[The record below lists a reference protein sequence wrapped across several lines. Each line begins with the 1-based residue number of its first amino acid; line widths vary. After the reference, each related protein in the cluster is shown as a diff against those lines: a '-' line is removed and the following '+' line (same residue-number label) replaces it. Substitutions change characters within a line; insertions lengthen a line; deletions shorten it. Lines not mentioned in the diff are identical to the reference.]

1 MFGLL
6 SVRQRSLVGSQEGQ
20 QGAGRLEGGGGAGRS
35 WLEQGLGPTG
45 GGGRGRLDG
54 LVHPI
59 VSSRAPQAAGLKTTI
74 KSTGRRRDV
83 SGLRAGPGQL
93 GMVPGD
99 GFRMLLLQGKTCSFK
114 LCFQVFRCFC
124 SLKGSCLFIRAYPS
138 A

>member
-1 MFGLL
+1 M
-6 SVRQRSLVGSQEGQ
+6 GSQEGQ

-35 WLEQGLGPTG
+35 WPEQGLGPTG

-59 VSSRAPQAAGLKTTI
+59 VSSRAPQAAGLKTSI

-83 SGLRAGPGQL
+83 SRGREQDQASWCWHQRVAGNGAWGHFPDVTL
-93 GMVPGD
+93 T
-99 GFRMLLLQGKTCSFK
+99 GKNLSFK
-114 LCFQVFRCFC
+114 LCFQFCCFC
-124 SLKGSCLFIRAYPS
+124 SLKGNCLLIRAYPS

>member
-1 MFGLL
+1 M
-6 SVRQRSLVGSQEGQ
+6 GSQEGQ

-35 WLEQGLGPTG
+35 WPEQGLSPTG

-59 VSSRAPQAAGLKTTI
+59 MSSRAPQAAGLKTTI
-74 KSTGRRRDV
+74 KRTGRRRDV
-83 SGLRAGPGQL
+83 RRSGAGPGQL

-99 GFRMLLLQGKTCSFK
+99 GFRMLLLQGKRCSFK
-114 LCFQVFRCFC
+114 LCFQLFCCFC